1 MSQLITAKSLYDL
14 LGTPDLRIAD
24 TRFDLTNLD
33 AGRQVYDSGHIPGA
47 IFFDLDKDLSGPL
60 DLHGG
65 RHPLPDI
72 NVFAEELGKRGV
84 SNNHQVVVYDDGD
97 SMFAGR
103 LWWMLRYLGLNNTR
117 VLDGGFKA
125 WSASGYS
132 SSLNH
137 PLYPTST
144 FVPSPRHSMVVD
156 RNFVLKNIEN
166 KKVLLIDARAGE
178 RYSGEVEPIDPV
190 AGHIPSAIN
199 LPYEDNLHAGRFL
212 ASEELRQRFA
222 IAQEADEVVV
232 YCGSGV
238 TATHNILA
246 LEEVGFTSAK
256 LYVGSWSDWG
266 SYDDAPVA
274 TSQRISD

>member
-1 MSQLITAKSLYDL
+1 
-14 LGTPDLRIAD
+14 
-24 TRFDLTNLD
+24 
-33 AGRQVYDSGHIPGA
+33 
-47 IFFDLDKDLSGPL
+47 
-60 DLHGG
+60 
-65 RHPLPDI
+65 
-72 NVFAEELGKRGV
+72 
-84 SNNHQVVVYDDGD
+84 
-97 SMFAGR
+97 
-103 LWWMLRYLGLNNTR
+103 
-117 VLDGGFKA
+117 
-125 WSASGYS
+125 
-132 SSLNH
+132 
-137 PLYPTST
+137 
-144 FVPSPRHSMVVD
+144 MVVD

-212 ASEELRQRFA
+212 VSEKLRQRFA

-256 LYVGSWSDWG
+256 LYVGSWSDWV